1 MKTIKVGPKGSD
13 VRLSSGVSQR
23 YQPNAE
29 CQVTEAVAKAME
41 EQKCDFA
48 VLPDKAEPKKG
59 KD

>member
-1 MKTIKVGPKGSD
+1 MKTIKVGPKGAD

-23 YQPNAE
+23 FQPNAE

-41 EQKCDFA
+41 EQNCDFS
-48 VLPDKAEPKKG
+48 VLPEKAEPKKR